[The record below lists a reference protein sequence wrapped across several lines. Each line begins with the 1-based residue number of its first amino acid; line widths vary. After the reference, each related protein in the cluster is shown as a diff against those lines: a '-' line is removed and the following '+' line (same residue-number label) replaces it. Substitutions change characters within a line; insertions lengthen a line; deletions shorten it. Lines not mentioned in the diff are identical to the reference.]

1 MLDILRRVSMRWEKG
16 MMQRTAAD
24 ILAFNE
30 PSGPW
35 VGLFLRTEE
44 MEFPSSYKSSKFGN
58 PSSGSWKWEI
68 NI

>member
-1 MLDILRRVSMRWEKG
+1 MMR
-16 MMQRTAAD
+16 RTAAD

-30 PSGPW
+30 APGSW

-44 MEFPSSYKSSKFGN
+44 MEFPSSYISSKFGN
-58 PSSGSWKWEI
+58 PSSRSWKWEM